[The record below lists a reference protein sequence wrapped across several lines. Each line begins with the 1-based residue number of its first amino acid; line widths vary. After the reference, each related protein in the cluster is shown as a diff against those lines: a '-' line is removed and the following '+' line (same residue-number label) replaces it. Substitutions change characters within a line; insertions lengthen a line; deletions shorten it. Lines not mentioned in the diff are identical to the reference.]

1 MFLNKRSTMMS
12 LKPFFLFSLFY
23 LKSFHISDIRL
34 ILQDNKI
41 TKYVNKLHQN
51 NNNNNKAL
59 FAVKKKKRHTFVYV
73 SIHMVNFTP
82 DQYLMRAG
90 SHARPRTNTFIHLKC
105 RVNNIHCNDCIET
118 L

>member
-59 FAVKKKKRHTFVYV
+59 FAVKKKKRKKKAYICICIHT
-73 SIHMVNFTP
+73 H
-82 DQYLMRAG
+82 G
-90 SHARPRTNTFIHLKC
+90 
-105 RVNNIHCNDCIET
+105 
-118 L
+118 